1 MIGIEDV
8 RSAAGRIAGQVIRT
22 PLLEAPRLSALT
34 GADVRIKFE
43 NLQATGAFKERG
55 ALNRLLLL
63 DPVERKRGV
72 VAMSAGNHA
81 QAVAWHARRLGI
93 SAMIVMP
100 RTTPFVKVANTE
112 ALGARVVLEGE
123 TVAECRDVVR
133 RAVETD
139 GLVEIH
145 PYDDPHVM
153 AGQGTIAL
161 EILEDCPAPDAIVVP
176 VGGGGLISGVAT
188 AAKAVNPACAVY
200 GVQTESYPSM
210 VAALEGRELPMGGD
224 TLAEGIAVKGVSQT
238 AVGIVRK
245 LVEKV
250 LVVSE
255 QHIEAAIYAYLTRA
269 KTMAEGAG
277 AAPLAALLADPA
289 RFEGRNVVLVLCGGN
304 IDPRMLS
311 AVTVRALER
320 EERIV
325 ELRITARDR
334 PGILGRI
341 TSLVGEQGGNILD
354 VAHRRYALNVP
365 AMAVSVDLT
374 IETRDKEHAGR
385 IVAALTENAMTA
397 QRLAPGSGEEDF

>member
-161 EILEDCPAPDAIVVP
+161 EILEDCPDPDAIVVP

-238 AVGIVRK
+238 AVEIVRK

-289 RFEGRNVVLVLCGGN
+289 RFEGKNVVLVLCGGN

>member
-133 RAVETD
+133 RAAETD

-161 EILEDCPAPDAIVVP
+161 EILEDCPDPDAIVVP

-238 AVGIVRK
+238 AVEIVRK

-289 RFEGRNVVLVLCGGN
+289 RFEGKNVVLVLCGGN